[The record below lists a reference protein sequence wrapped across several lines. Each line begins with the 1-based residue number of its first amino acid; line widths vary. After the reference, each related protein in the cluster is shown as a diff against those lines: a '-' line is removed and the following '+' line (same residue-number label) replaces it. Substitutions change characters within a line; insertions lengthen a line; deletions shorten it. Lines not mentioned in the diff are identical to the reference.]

1 MVTFQLMSY
10 LQGDLIWNCSI
21 WVLPRR
27 RQTGWF
33 RKWLRFVQSP
43 SNTLTSKN
51 SQQWTWTWRSNSVLE
66 YLITVH
72 EFLPIFQLRMSHSI
86 HVLSIQIET
95 KNLDFI
101 KSTTSNCPSLQAIWN
116 GVLHYVSL
124 VVAVGLLDTLLP
136 LKRWSKLAL

>member
-21 WVLPRR
+21 WVRRR

-72 EFLPIFQLRMSHSI
+72 EFLPIFQFRMSHSI
-86 HVLSIQIET
+86 HILSIQIET

-101 KSTTSNCPSLQAIWN
+101 RSTTSNCPSLQAIWN